1 VTRVTEENVGAF
13 IQGALDA
20 PEATALGD
28 KLEGALGAGSSAQE
42 RRVINALVALR
53 LGLTPGTVARHLGW
67 RDFERFCAMFFRARG
82 YEVMEN
88 LTLRNPRVQIDLVAI
103 GPSYTFCVDCKRWKK
118 GHSPSVLQ
126 RFAAAQKRRSSLLRK
141 VLIDRRPILSVI
153 LSLSAPSGDFV
164 DGVAVVP
171 IGSLTGFLE
180 SVEAY
185 LDRLEAS

>member
-28 KLEGALGAGSSAQE
+28 KLEAALEVGPSMQE

-67 RDFERFCAMFFRARG
+67 RDFERFCALFFRAQG

-88 LTLRNPRVQIDLVAI
+88 LTLRKPRVQIDLVAI
-103 GPSYTFCVDCKRWKK
+103 GPSYAFCVDCKRWKK
-118 GHSPSVLQ
+118 GHSPSALQ
-126 RFAAAQKRRSSLLRK
+126 KFAAAQKRRSSLLRK
-141 VLIDRRPILSVI
+141 ILNDRKPILSVI